1 MLDVDHEIIA
11 ANPVGA
17 RLKKAREAK
26 DMSLDEIASRTRVP
40 IRHLQHIEN
49 GEWDA
54 LPAPTYTVGFARSYA
69 NAVGLNGTEVANE
82 LREQLGAAAR
92 PTMPAYYQPADPAR
106 VPPRSLALIAG
117 VLALVLVIGF
127 VLWRS
132 ASLDAPE
139 LDETQIAGVETALP
153 PEQTAAPAVAATAA
167 GQPLGGPSVAP
178 GTAGPVTLTATE
190 DVWLRVYEAG
200 GGAALFQNT
209 LKAGERYQVP
219 SNAVA
224 PQIRTG
230 RPTALQITV
239 GTTVIPPLGSPE
251 QTISDVS
258 LAPADLLARAGVQP
272 APAPGAAAPAA
283 PPPAGP

>member
-1 MLDVDHEIIA
+1 MLDVDHEIIG

-69 NAVGLNGTEVANE
+69 NAVGLNGTEVATE
-82 LREQLGAAAR
+82 LREQLGAAQR

-106 VPPRSLALIAG
+106 VPPRSLAIVAG

-127 VLWRS
+127 VIWRS

-153 PEQTAAPAVAATAA
+153 PEPTAAPGVAATAV
-167 GQPLGGPSVAP
+167 GQPLGGPSAQP
-178 GTAGPVTLTATE
+178 GATGAVTLTATE

-200 GGAALFQNT
+200 GGTSLFQNT
-209 LKAGERYQVP
+209 LRAGERYQVP

-230 RPTALQITV
+230 RPNALQVTV
-239 GTTVIPPLGSPE
+239 GNTPVPPLGPAE
-251 QTISDVS
+251 TTISDVS
-258 LAPADLLARAGVQP
+258 LAPADLLARAG
-272 APAPGAAAPAA
+272 AAPAT